1 MQQTEATAVPRSRR
15 RPTPYRPGL
24 DGMRAFA
31 VSAVV
36 AYHLAPGVFP
46 GGFLGVDVF
55 FVISGYL
62 ITGLLAEEWRAK
74 GTLDLPHFWLRRV
87 RRLYP
92 AVVVLL
98 AVLVVVSALLD
109 RGALAGSRLTIPLAL
124 VYQTNWWFIF
134 HHVSYFARFGP
145 PPLLLHLWSLA
156 IEEQY
161 YLVWPPILLLLL
173 RRGPAGRRRSR
184 AATLALVGS
193 LGSAAAMAALYHG
206 GASVNRIYFGTDTH
220 AEGLLLGSALGLLAP
235 PGSLTTRIETRSRV
249 LLDRAA
255 AVALAGLVVMVF
267 AVGQASGFTWTGGLM
282 LAVVLA
288 AVATLVAAHPASTT
302 GRWLSVPPLRWLGTR
317 SYSVYLWH
325 WPVIV
330 LTGSQGAV
338 PLTGVTALVV
348 RLGATAGLAEASYR
362 WVERPWRTGAAQRA
376 IRARMERAPH
386 LRRGV
391 VTTCVGAAAGLTLLV
406 ALVPAPAAPAF
417 THRTRSLAASRP
429 VTSVP
434 EQAAAAHPV
443 DLPLRME
450 ELRRRLLPSSLP
462 PWSPPRRG
470 ILAIGDSVLL
480 AAEPAL
486 ESVFGKQITV
496 DAAVG
501 RQVYTGL
508 ARLAQYKSA
517 GRLSTIQALVV
528 DLGSNGVFT
537 PADMTELEQLAAGVP
552 RVVLVNVRVPD
563 PWGPESNQTIASV
576 AHRPGFAVVDWWK
589 ASENRALLYPD
600 GVHPDPQGAAV
611 YAHLVDTALHLP
623 ARQATG

>member
-1 MQQTEATAVPRSRR
+1 MQQTEATAAPRSRR

-31 VSAVV
+31 VAAVV

-193 LGSAAAMAALYHG
+193 LVSAALMAALYHG

-235 PGSLTTRIETRSRV
+235 PGSLTARIETRSRV

-391 VTTCVGAAAGLTLLV
+391 VTTCVGAAAGLALLV

-508 ARLAQYKSA
+508 ARLAQYKAA

-552 RVVLVNVRVPD
+552 QVVLVNVRVPD

-611 YAHLVDTALHLP
+611 YTHLIDTALHLP